1 MSPFHRVRSLGFPL
15 VALLAIG
22 YALPLTLS
30 VAISLTD
37 LDASGLRQGSDV
49 SFEGL
54 QNFQRA
60 LGPDSPLAR
69 ELWTS
74 VRQTGAFAL
83 GSTLG
88 LLGLGWIGAL
98 LLPTTSSSGER
109 GVKALLLLPWA
120 MPAIAAIL
128 GWRLM
133 LLHDGIVNDVL
144 MTFGLIPQPVQW
156 LLGPNALGSMVV
168 VNVWSYFPFFVLV
181 LEAGLRA
188 VPRIWYEAAR
198 LDGAGPWSQFRHI
211 TWPAMRGLTVRM
223 GLLSLL
229 WSVLNFHLPYTLF
242 GASAPESAT
251 TLPLLIYLH
260 AFQRWQFGSGAA
272 LSLMLFIVELVLALS
287 LIRVLLRREPIMRD
301 AHG

>member
-1 MSPFHRVRSLGFPL
+1 MNPFHRSQLLGLPL
-15 VALLAIG
+15 VVLLTIG

-30 VAISLTD
+30 IAISLSD
-37 LDASGLRQGSDV
+37 LDASGLRQASEI

-54 QNFQRA
+54 QNFERA
-60 LGPDSPLAR
+60 LDPSSSLAH
-69 ELWTS
+69 ELWVS
-74 VRQTGAFAL
+74 ARQTGLFAL
-83 GSTLG
+83 GSALG

-98 LLPTTSSSGER
+98 LLPTTSSSRER
-109 GVKALLLLPWA
+109 GIKALLLLPWA

-133 LLHDGIVNDVL
+133 LLHDGIVNDAL
-144 MTFGLIPQPVQW
+144 MTFGLIPQPIHW
-156 LLGPNALGSMVV
+156 LLGPNALGSMIV
-168 VNVWSYFPFFVLV
+168 VNVWAYFPFFILV
-181 LEAGLRA
+181 FEAGLRA
-188 VPRIWYEAAR
+188 VPTSWYEAAH
-198 LDGAGPWSQFRHI
+198 LDGAGPWRRFRHI
-211 TWPAMRGLTVRM
+211 TWPSMRGLTVRM

-272 LSLMLFIVELVLALS
+272 LSLMLFIVELILALI
-287 LIRVLLRREPIMRD
+287 LIRVLLRREPLMRD